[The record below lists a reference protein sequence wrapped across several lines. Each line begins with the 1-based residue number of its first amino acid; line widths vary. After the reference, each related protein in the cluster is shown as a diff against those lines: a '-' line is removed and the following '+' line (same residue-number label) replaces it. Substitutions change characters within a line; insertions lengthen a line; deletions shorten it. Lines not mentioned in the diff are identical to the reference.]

1 MNRLFLRLKLF
12 MGKMIIKN
20 RRRQDWNP
28 NPLGMEATTS
38 ATVPQILCT
47 VYSIN
52 VTIYFKSS
60 CAFL

>member
-1 MNRLFLRLKLF
+1 

-38 ATVPQILCT
+38 ATVPQIL
-47 VYSIN
+47 
-52 VTIYFKSS
+52 SS
-60 CAFL
+60 PPNEFSLTNISQSGSQLKR